1 MYKKLLVAITAII
14 MIISTTAFGT
24 EPYGKDNAPVDIDIN
39 GCFVK
44 CEEKAIIING
54 STYIPLRAFSDALGA
69 EVSWDNQSKAASMT
83 KDGHTFVFYPKEGY
97 CIIDNTKSEYP
108 SVIYNNLT
116 FIPVRAVSEVLGYEV
131 DWDNLNLTVKISAP
145 GVVVPEEHR
154 DNSYTYE
161 DLMYLGRIVQ
171 IESGY
176 QHFDVKLGV
185 ANVVMNRVKSP
196 GFPSTIKD
204 VIYDTRYGVQFPP
217 AHTEKFNNTPSRESM
232 IAAKCALNGV
242 NNVGGS
248 LYFIDTAYA
257 ASSWTHNN
265 RPFYGAV
272 HDMSFYE

>member
-1 MYKKLLVAITAII
+1 MFKKLLVAVVAVISLVSVTAL
-14 MIISTTAFGT
+14 AG
-24 EPYGKDNAPVDIDIN
+24 EPYGKQNVPVDVVIN
-39 GCFVK
+39 GSFVK
-44 CEEKAIIING
+44 CEQKAIITNG
-54 STYIPLRAFSDALGA
+54 STYIPLRAFSDAIGA
-69 EVSWDNQSKAASMT
+69 QVSWDNQTKAAAMT
-83 KDGHTFVFYPKEGY
+83 KDGHTFEFYTKDGY
-97 CIIDNTKSEYP
+97 CVIDNVATQYP
-108 SVIYNNLT
+108 SMIYSNLT

-131 DWDNLNLTVKISAP
+131 EWDNLNFIVNISAP
-145 GVVVPEEHR
+145 GIVVPAEYQ
-154 DNSYTYE
+154 DNSYTLE
-161 DLMYLGRIVQ
+161 DLVYLGRIVQ

-176 QHFDVKLGV
+176 QHFEVKLGV
-185 ANVVMNRVKSP
+185 ANTVLNRAKSP
-196 GFPSTIKD
+196 EFPDTIKD
-204 VIYDTRYGVQFPP
+204 VIYDSRYGVQFPP